1 MKTPNESTLKKL
13 FARCRNLCAFPSC
26 ATRIVDPQF
35 GTLAGRICHIKARSP
50 RGPRYDPKQS
60 EEERHSYENLIVLCG
75 VHHGLI
81 DDQPETFTT
90 ELLLEM
96 KEMHERQ
103 GDIELSQ
110 EGARLARLLIADFL
124 STIDRPNVTQTII
137 GNHNV
142 MVAGDQNIYQHPPKV
157 RVVVPR
163 REGAISVAQ
172 CRTVQK
178 WIETLAENTT
188 RMAREQA
195 FAMWWVRF
203 KKRFGLNRYEEL
215 ETAQFDEAKRWYQQ
229 QRAILTRGLKNK
241 VPDAWRNAR
250 YATIKQAMK
259 AIGVSNDMY
268 YPQVTQRL
276 KLRRAF
282 TSLTQLTN
290 RDLDRVY
297 AMALRDAQNAA

>member
-13 FARCRNLCAFPSC
+13 FARCRNLCAFPNC
-26 ATRIVDPQF
+26 ATRIVDPQW
-35 GTLAGRICHIKARSP
+35 GTLTGRICHIKAKSP
-50 RGPRYDPKQS
+50 KGPRYDPKQS
-60 EEERHSYENLIVLCG
+60 EEERYSYDNLIVLCG
-75 VHHGLI
+75 VHHCII
-81 DDQPETFTT
+81 DDQPGTFTT

-110 EGARLARLLIADFL
+110 EGARLARLLIADYL

-142 MVAGDQNIYQHPPKV
+142 TVAGDQNVYQHPPKL

-178 WIETLAENTT
+178 WIKTLAENTT
-188 RMAREQA
+188 RMARDQA
-195 FAMWWVRF
+195 FGMWWTRF
-203 KKRFGLNRYEEL
+203 KKQFDLNRYEEL
-215 ETAQFDEAKRWYQQ
+215 ETTQFDQAKVWYQQ
-229 QRAILTRGLKNK
+229 QKAILTRGLKMK
-241 VPDAWRNAR
+241 APDAWRNAR
-250 YATIKQAMK
+250 YAAIKRAMN
-259 AIGVSNDMY
+259 ALGTTNSEY
-268 YPQVTQRL
+268 YPEIARRL
-276 KLRRAF
+276 KMRKGF
-282 TSLTQLTN
+282 SSLTELTK

-297 AMALRDAQNAA
+297 AMVSKDARMTQ

>member
-13 FARCRNLCAFPSC
+13 FARCRNLCAFPNC
-26 ATRIVDPQF
+26 TTRIVDPQW
-35 GTLAGRICHIKARSP
+35 GTLTGRICHIKARSP
-50 RGPRYDPKQS
+50 KGPRYDQNQS
-60 EEERHSYENLIVLCG
+60 EEERYSYDNLIVLCG
-75 VHHGLI
+75 VHHTII
-81 DDQPETFTT
+81 DDQPGTFTT

-110 EGARLARLLIADFL
+110 EGARLARLLIADYL

-142 MVAGDQNIYQHPPKV
+142 TVAGDQNVYQHPPKL

-163 REGAISVAQ
+163 REGAISTAQ
-172 CRTVQK
+172 CRTVQN

-188 RMAREQA
+188 RVAREQA
-195 FAMWWVRF
+195 FGMWWARF

-215 ETAQFDEAKRWYQQ
+215 ETTQFDEAKSWYQQ
-229 QRAILTRGLKNK
+229 QRAILTRGLKGK
-241 VPDAWRNAR
+241 APDAWRNAR
-250 YATIKQAMK
+250 YAAIKQAMK
-259 AIGVSNDMY
+259 AIGVSNDLY

-282 TSLTQLTN
+282 TSLTQLTK

-297 AMALRDAQNAA
+297 AMALRDAQN